1 MALAWR
7 AERMKRKPLW
17 QALAGIA
24 LLIVGAL
31 WTYAGARGYVEKRV
45 NAVAGACRADMTI
58 IQRREAPAQANPGAV
73 VLFHGLAANKYIMRY
88 LARSFAELGLTVY
101 VPDLPGHGRTPGP
114 FTPESAEDCGRSLL
128 RGLSAR
134 GLIVP
139 DHTILAGH
147 SMGGAIALRL
157 APEFRPAGVVAF
169 SPAPMK
175 AAHGVTPEKLMFQNP
190 PVILPNTLITAGQFE
205 PRGLAANA
213 EDLLAGNTDPTIQF
227 HALPGQ
233 SHVSVLFSP
242 GAARMSQAWAARTLN
257 MPNPGRVPSLLYLAG
272 GLLGFVGI
280 LLLSGPFLRELATLA
295 PEEPSGDSQVPGTV
309 RFVLEVILVSFA
321 VLFLLRH
328 FIPLRVLGLFEG
340 DYLASFFLLAGAIL
354 MLLHPKLALKTFAA
368 KPGALSGAALGGLI
382 LHLLVTG
389 WFDLTMTSSWLT
401 VQRWERFPLFFLA
414 AFVFLYALEIL
425 LGPVREPR
433 KRLAIDYLAIL
444 AAWLVLV
451 FGTFVL
457 HSGQILVLL
466 LMPYF
471 ALFFLFSRL
480 GARLVRRRTASATAA
495 AVFGAI
501 LLAGFCLVLFPLS

>member
-1 MALAWR
+1 MPLAWR
-7 AERMKRKPLW
+7 SERMSRKPIW

-24 LLIVGAL
+24 LLVGGAL

-45 NAVAGACRADMTI
+45 NAVAGACRADMII
-58 IQRREAPAQANPGAV
+58 IQKREAPAQANSGAV

-101 VPDLPGHGRTPGP
+101 VPDFPGHGRTPDP
-114 FTPESAEDCGRSLL
+114 FSPEKAEDCGRSLL

-139 DHTILAGH
+139 DRTILAGH

-157 APEFRPAGVVAF
+157 APEFRPAGVIAL
-169 SPAPMK
+169 SPAPMEAK
-175 AAHGVTPEKLMFQNP
+175 HGVSPEKLLFHNP
-190 PVILPNTLITAGQFE
+190 PPILPNTLITAGQFE
-205 PRGLAANA
+205 PQGLAANA
-213 EDLLAGNTDPTIQF
+213 ADLAASNTDPTIQF

-233 SHVSVLFSP
+233 THVSVLFSP
-242 GAARMSQAWAARTLN
+242 GAARMSQAWAARVLN
-257 MPNPGRVPSLLYLAG
+257 ISNPAQLPSLLYLVG
-272 GLLGFVGI
+272 GLLGFLGI

-295 PEEPSGDSQVPGTV
+295 PEEAAGDSDVPRTG
-309 RFVLEVILVSFA
+309 RFLAELVLVSFA

-328 FIPLRVLGLFEG
+328 FVPLRVLSLFQG
-340 DYLASFFLLAGAIL
+340 DYLASYFLLAGAIL
-354 MLLHPKLALKTFAA
+354 LLLHPKLALKKFAA
-368 KPGALSGAALGGLI
+368 KPGVLLSVAMGALI
-382 LHLLVTG
+382 FHLLVTG
-389 WFDLTMTSSWLT
+389 WFDLTVTSAWLT
-401 VQRWERFPLFFLA
+401 LQRWGRFPLFFLA

-425 LGPVREPR
+425 LGPVIEPR
-433 KRLAIDYLAIL
+433 RRLGIDYLAIL
-444 AAWLVLV
+444 LAWLVLV

-457 HSGQILVLL
+457 HTGQILVLL

-480 GARLVRRRTASATAA
+480 GARLVRQRTASATAA

>member
-1 MALAWR
+1 MN
-7 AERMKRKPLW
+7 RKPIW

-24 LLIVGAL
+24 LLIVGVL
-31 WTYAGARGYVEKRV
+31 WTYAGGRGYVEKRV

-58 IQRREAPAQANPGAV
+58 IQKRDAPVNSGAI

-114 FTPESAEDCGRSLL
+114 FTAEKAEDCGRSLL

-139 DHTILAGH
+139 DRTILAGH

-157 APEFRPAGVVAF
+157 APEFRPAGVIAL
-169 SPAPMK
+169 SPAPMQAK
-175 AAHGVTPEKLMFQNP
+175 HGVSPEKLLYQNSP
-190 PVILPNTLITAGQFE
+190 QILPNTLITAGQYE

-213 EDLLAGNTDPTIQF
+213 ADLVAGNTDPTIQF
-227 HALPGQ
+227 RALPGQ

-242 GAARMSQAWAARTLN
+242 GAARISEAWAARALN
-257 MPNPGRVPSLLYLAG
+257 MPNPAQLPSLLYLGG
-272 GLLGFVGI
+272 GLLGFLGI
-280 LLLSGPFLRELATLA
+280 LLLSGPFLRELATIA
-295 PEEPSGDSQVPGTV
+295 PEEAPADSRARETV
-309 RFVLEVILVSFA
+309 RFLAEIVLVSFA
-321 VLFLLRH
+321 VVFLLRH
-328 FIPLRVLGLFEG
+328 FIPLRVLRLFEG
-340 DYLASFFLLAGAIL
+340 DYLASYFLLAGMIL
-354 MLLHPKLALKTFAA
+354 CLLHPKLALKKFAA
-368 KPGALSGAALGGLI
+368 TPGALLGAAAGGLI

-389 WFDLTMTSSWLT
+389 WFDLTITSSWLT
-401 VQRWERFPLFFLA
+401 LQRWERFPLFFLA
-414 AFVFLYALEIL
+414 AFIFLYALEIL
-425 LGPVREPR
+425 LGPVRQPR
-433 KRLAIDYLAIL
+433 KRLAVDYLAL
-444 AAWLVLV
+444 LLAWLVLV
-451 FGTFVL
+451 FGTFEL
-457 HSGQILVLL
+457 HSGQILVVL

-471 ALFFLFSRL
+471 GLFFLFLRL